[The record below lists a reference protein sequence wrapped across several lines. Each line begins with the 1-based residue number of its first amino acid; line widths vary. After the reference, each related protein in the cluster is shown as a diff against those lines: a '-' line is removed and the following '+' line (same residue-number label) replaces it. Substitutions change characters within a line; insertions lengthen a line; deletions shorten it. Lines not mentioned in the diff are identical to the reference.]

1 MILQSKLDVIAV
13 GNLNVDLI
21 GMVKKLPARDEKL
34 LLEEFARRPGGGA
47 ANFAVAC
54 SKLGLKSGFIGCVG
68 NDEFGKEILADL
80 KQEGVD
86 IARIKIVD
94 APTGLVIA
102 ISTAKGDHFLLAH
115 RGANLFLRPDDI
127 SADYIRGTKLLHAS
141 SVTPE
146 IALAVGSNA
155 KKHKIRTSL
164 DLGAELAELEKREL
178 LDVVGLFDICFM
190 NRRSYQKVFKEMPSE
205 KGMLKNFPENLE
217 AMVVTM
223 GAGGAMATD
232 GSRTIFHP
240 SYKVKVKDSTGAGDA
255 FAAAFDVIW
264 LQGGGLEKS
273 IEYALAEAAIKIQH
287 VGAREGLPTMEEL
300 EEFVQREANYTGG

>member
-1 MILQSKLDVIAV
+1 MILQPKLDVIAV

-21 GMVKKLPARDEKL
+21 GKVKKLPARDEKL

-68 NDEFGKEILADL
+68 SDEFGKEVLTDL
-80 KQEGVD
+80 RREGVD
-86 IARIKIVD
+86 TTQIKIVD

-102 ISTAKGDHFLLAH
+102 LSTAEGDHFLLAY
-115 RGANLFLRPDDI
+115 RGANLFLKPDDI
-127 SADYIRGTKLLHAS
+127 SADYIKGAKLLHAS

-155 KKHKIRTSL
+155 KKHGIQTSL
-164 DLGAELAELEKREL
+164 DLGAELAELEKGEL

-190 NRRSYQKVFKEMPSE
+190 NRRSYRKVFGETPSE
-205 KGMLKNFPENLE
+205 RGMLKNFPKNLK
-217 AMVVTM
+217 AMIVTM
-223 GAGGAMATD
+223 GADGAMATD
-232 GSRTIFHP
+232 GSEVIFHP
-240 SYKVKVKDSTGAGDA
+240 SYKVRVEDSTGAGDA

-264 LQGGGLEKS
+264 LKGGVLEKS
-273 IEYALAEAAIKIQH
+273 IKYALAEAAIKVQH
-287 VGAREGLPTMEEL
+287 VGGRAGLPTMREV
-300 EEFVQREANYTGG
+300 EEFVRTH